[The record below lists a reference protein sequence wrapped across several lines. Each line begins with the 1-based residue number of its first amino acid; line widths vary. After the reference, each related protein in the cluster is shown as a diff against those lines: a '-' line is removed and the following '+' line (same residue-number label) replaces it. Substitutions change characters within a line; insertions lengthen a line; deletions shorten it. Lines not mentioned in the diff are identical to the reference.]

1 MGIILTETPPLPKEP
16 RRERVTRIQNGGW
29 GQGGGRGVEAEE
41 EATENTKEGRRAIGG
56 SNSTLLQLQ
65 RGPFSVPGPSGN
77 QEGRGP
83 MEETAARSPG
93 CMRGTGCQL
102 EGKQALLDPE
112 GRGLVLFAFL

>member
-1 MGIILTETPPLPKEP
+1 MWDNPDQNTTPPLGAQ
-16 RRERVTRIQNGGW
+16 ERKGDKDIEWGLGTGWWEGG
-29 GQGGGRGVEAEE
+29 GGGR
-41 EATENTKEGRRAIGG
+41 G

-65 RGPFSVPGPSGN
+65 RGPFSVPEPSGN

-93 CMRGTGCQL
+93 CTHGTGCQL
-102 EGKQALLDPE
+102 EGKQALLAPE